1 MMQLV
6 DVSRRLWAPLL
17 MPPLLLLF
25 LSWKPATAGPTIC
38 PFAIA
43 TGHACPLC
51 GGTRAAAAL
60 LDGDVAAAWTL
71 HPLVFAIVPL
81 MMYGWVAW
89 LGVTRGWWE
98 PPSSKLTNRV
108 AVVLGALF
116 FGLWAVRAL
125 TGTLPPI

>member
-1 MMQLV
+1 MTRFIEA
-6 DVSRRLWAPLL
+6 SRRRWAPLAA
-17 MPPLLLLF
+17 PPLLVLF
-25 LSWKPATAGPTIC
+25 LSWKPASVGPTIC

-43 TGHACPLC
+43 TGHTCPLC
-51 GGTRAAAAL
+51 GGPRAAAAL
-60 LDGDVAAAWTL
+60 LDGDVASAWVL
-71 HPLVFAIVPL
+71 HPLVFAILPL
-81 MMYGWVAW
+81 MTYGWVAW

-108 AVVLGALF
+108 ALVLGVLF